1 MAHMIKRIFDIL
13 FSFFGILFLLP
24 LIILLSFVIIIESGF
39 PVLYFQ
45 KRVGKDFRD
54 FLLIKFRTMHKNSEK
69 QGLITI
75 GQKDKRITKS
85 GFWLRKYK
93 LDELPQLINV
103 FWGDMSFVGPRPE
116 VRKYVE
122 MYDEK
127 QKRVLSVRPG
137 LTDYASLEFIDES
150 KILATYSN
158 PEKAY
163 VEIIMPEKLRLNLK
177 YIDNQGI
184 MSDIGIIIQTI
195 KRIVA

>member
-1 MAHMIKRIFDIL
+1 MIKRIFDIL